1 MWYYVQH
8 GLLSYYRIRTS
19 NRTSNRTSFIGGG
32 DINTVAKM
40 IKRLTDLKVKRLTKF
55 GSYPDGGG
63 LYLQVSKTGAK
74 SWFFRYQ
81 VSGKGRKKGLGPY
94 PTTTLVM
101 ARGAAHDCQVLRDQ
115 GIDPIQYEQ
124 QKKIE
129 EELKAGRA
137 KTFRYCAE
145 KYIESHKAEW
155 SNAKHEYQWTQSLS
169 AYAYPFIGQIPVQ
182 DVDVGLV
189 LEVLEPIWH
198 TKTETATRV
207 RQRMETILDWATA
220 RNYRSGVNSALWKG
234 HLDKILP
241 KPTKIRKV
249 KHHPALPY
257 IDTPEYFRGL
267 RETETLAAKT
277 LAFIILTATR
287 GGEARCARW
296 EEIGGDI
303 WIIPAERMKS
313 RRPFRVPLSNEALN
327 ILEEVKP
334 MERGGMVFPGSRIP
348 ISDTSVRKLL
358 KQTYPDLT
366 THGFRSSFRDW
377 CAERSNYSREV
388 AEAALSHILRDKTE
402 AAYQRGD
409 LIEKRARLMNA
420 WEQYLLTFEK
430 NADVVPI
437 NKKA

>member
-1 MWYYVQH
+1 M
-8 GLLSYYRIRTS
+8 
-19 NRTSNRTSFIGGG
+19 
-32 DINTVAKM
+32 AKVV
-40 IKRLTDLKVKRLTKF
+40 KRLTDLKVKRLTKS
-55 GSYPDGGG
+55 GSFPDGGG
-63 LYLQVSKTGAK
+63 LYLQVSKTGSK

-94 PTTTLVM
+94 PTITLKM
-101 ARGAAHDCQVLRDQ
+101 ARDAANDCQVLRQQ
-115 GIDPIQYEQ
+115 GIDPIQHEQ

-129 EELKAGRA
+129 IELKAGRA
-137 KTFRYCAE
+137 KTFKYCAE

-155 SNAKHEYQWTQSLS
+155 SNAKHEYQWTQSLTT
-169 AYAYPFIGQIPVQ
+169 YAFPFIGEVPVQ

-257 IDTPEYFRGL
+257 IYVPEYFREL
-267 RETETLAAKT
+267 RTIDTLAAKT

-296 EEIGGDI
+296 DEFNGDT
-303 WIIPAERMKS
+303 WTIPADRMKA
-313 RRPFRVPLSNEALN
+313 RRLFRVPLSKEVLN

-334 MERGGMVFPGSRIP
+334 MEKRGLVFPGSRGP
-348 ISDTSVRKLL
+348 ISDTSVRMLL
-358 KQTYPDLT
+358 KQKYSDLT

-377 CAERSNYSREV
+377 CAEMSSYPREV
-388 AEAALSHILRDKTE
+388 AEAALSHVVKDKTE

-409 LIEKRARLMNA
+409 LIEKRRRLMDS
-420 WEQYLLTFEK
+420 WEQYLLTFEN
-430 NADVVPI
+430 NADMVPI
-437 NKKA
+437 NRKS

>member
-1 MWYYVQH
+1 M
-8 GLLSYYRIRTS
+8 
-19 NRTSNRTSFIGGG
+19 
-32 DINTVAKM
+32 AKM
-40 IKRLTDLKVKRLTKF
+40 VKRLTDMKVKRLSKP
-55 GSYPDGGG
+55 GSYPDGSG
-63 LYLQVSKTGAK
+63 LYLQVSKNEEK

-101 ARGAAHDCQVLRDQ
+101 ARVAAHDCQVLRDQ
-115 GIDPIQYEQ
+115 GIDPIQHEQ
-124 QKKIE
+124 QKRTE

-137 KTFRYCAE
+137 KTFKYCAE

-155 SNAKHEYQWTQSLS
+155 SNAKHEYQWTQSLTT
-169 AYAYPFIGQIPVQ
+169 YAYPFIGEVPVQ

-257 IDTPEYFRGL
+257 MEAPEYFREL
-267 RETETLAAKT
+267 RTTDTLAAKS

-287 GGEARCARW
+287 GGEARCAKW
-296 EEIGGDI
+296 EEFDGDI
-303 WIIPAERMKS
+303 WTIPAERMKA
-313 RRPFRVPLSNEALN
+313 RRPFRIPLSSEVLN
-327 ILEEVKP
+327 ILDEVKP
-334 MERGGMVFPGSRIP
+334 LEKRGMVFPGTRGP

-358 KQTYPDLT
+358 KHSYPDLT

-377 CAERSNYSREV
+377 CAEMSSYPREV
-388 AEAALSHILRDKTE
+388 AEAALSHVLKDKTE

-409 LIEKRARLMNA
+409 LIEKRRKLMNA

-430 NADVVPI
+430 NTDVVPI
-437 NKKA
+437 MKRHN